1 MRCTGHDLNCNCN
14 GSCLKMRQH
23 KSLLERVVDDFE
35 SYAGV
40 KLRWRQDSETD
51 TVETPIAWNGLTDT
65 ITYDTKEITSSFAV
79 VEGFSFV
86 VEGATVSANFP
97 KPIQYASVDED
108 ANEIHEAD
116 DAALWAAIVARCG
129 PINYGDCCLE

>member
-1 MRCTGHDLNCNCN
+1 MVRSKT
-14 GSCLKMRQH
+14 
-23 KSLLERVVDDFE
+23 LLERVVSDFE
-35 SYAGV
+35 DYSGV
-40 KLRWRQDSETD
+40 KLRWRDDSETD
-51 TVETPIAWNGLTDT
+51 TVESPIAWNGLTDT

-86 VEGATVSANFP
+86 VEGVTVSANFP
-97 KPIQYASVDED
+97 KPYHYASVDEE

-116 DAALWAAIVARCG
+116 DAALWAAIVGICG